1 MATINDVTIKSF
13 SATIIIDGTEYK
25 HNNKEEFY
33 KLLSFYNNFQRER
46 KEEHIEALRTNVLML
61 EKSPSGGIPEWVTEL
76 QKHYV
81 VTQDID
87 NEIAGE
93 KRKLEWKVVKN
104 DGKPFNKTDIELF
117 SDRINALEVVPS
129 YPIREWN
136 EDETFQYTLG
146 FVVRKTWTR
155 AKG

>member
-13 SATIIIDGTEYK
+13 SATIVIDGTAFK
-25 HNNKEEFY
+25 QTDVDEFF
-33 KLLSFYNNFQRER
+33 KLLSFYHNFQRDR
-46 KEEHIEALRTNVLML
+46 KEAHIEALKTNVLML
-61 EKSPSGGIPEWVTEL
+61 EKSPSGGIPDWVTEL

-87 NEIAGE
+87 DQIAGE
-93 KRKLEWKVVKN
+93 KRKLEWRVVKI
-104 DGKPFNKTDIELF
+104 DGKPFNKTDIETF

-129 YPIREWN
+129 YPIREWDA
-136 EDETFQYTLG
+136 DETFQYTLG